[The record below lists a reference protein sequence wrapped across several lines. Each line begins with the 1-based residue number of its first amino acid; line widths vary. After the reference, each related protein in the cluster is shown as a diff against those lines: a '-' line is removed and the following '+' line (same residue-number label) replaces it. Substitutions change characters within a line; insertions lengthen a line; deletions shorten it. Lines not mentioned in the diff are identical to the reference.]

1 MPLNASA
8 KRLLGYLLS
17 LTMSV
22 GVIQAAYSQIA
33 GKPVTLIVPT
43 SPATSTDIVA
53 RTLQPRLQKLWA
65 DTVIVENRTGA
76 SGAIGMAD
84 VVRADPDGNTV
95 LISTSTMSMVNLT
108 QKNLSWNPATDLQP
122 VARLASLPYAI
133 VVNPALPVHNVQEL
147 IALAKKSP
155 GRLNYS
161 TPGVGTPHHLV
172 TEMFR
177 HATGIDVMH
186 IPYKTSAAAITDLVG
201 GQVQFAFL
209 PVQGVLPLVKA
220 GKLRMIA
227 TVTDARTQWTLDVP
241 TLKEQGV
248 NGVAI
253 NSWIGAFLPKSASHA
268 LVDKYSRDMGT
279 IVDSADVKAELLT
292 AGIIVQFGGP
302 GDMAALLSHDMAL
315 WRNVVTAGRVDL
327 SQN

>member
-1 MPLNASA
+1 MTRSA
-8 KRLLGYLLS
+8 KRLLGS
-17 LTMSV
+17 LVSVMVSV
-22 GVIQAAYSQIA
+22 GLAQATHSQIA
-33 GKPVTLIVPT
+33 GKPVTLVVPT
-43 SPATSTDIVA
+43 SPATSTDIMA

-65 DTVIVENRTGA
+65 DNIIVENRTGA

-84 VVRADPDGNTV
+84 VVRADPDGNTL
-95 LISTSTMSMVNLT
+95 LISTSTMAMVNLT

-133 VVNPALPVHNVQEL
+133 VVNPALPVQNVHEL

-177 HATGIDVMH
+177 HATGIDVVH

-253 NSWIGAFLPKSASHA
+253 NSWIGAFLPKNTPRT
-268 LVDKYSRDMGT
+268 LVEKYSRDIGS
-279 IVDSADVKAELLT
+279 ILNSADVKAELLT
-292 AGIIVQFGGP
+292 AGIVVQFGGP
-302 GDMAALLSHDMAL
+302 GDMAAGLSHDMAL
-315 WRNVVTAGRVDL
+315 WRSVVTDGRIDL
-327 SQN
+327 NQN

>member
-1 MPLNASA
+1 MKGSV
-8 KRLLGYLLS
+8 KRLLGYLANVML
-17 LTMSV
+17 SV
-22 GVIQAAYSQIA
+22 GLAQAAHSQIA
-33 GKPVTLIVPT
+33 GKPVTLVVPT
-43 SPATSTDIVA
+43 SPATSTDIMA

-65 DTVIVENRTGA
+65 DNVVVENRTGA

-95 LISTSTMSMVNLT
+95 LISTSTMAMVTLT

-122 VARLASLPYAI
+122 VARLAGLPYAI
-133 VVNPALPVHNVQEL
+133 VVNPALPVHGVQEL

-177 HATGIDVMH
+177 HATGIDVVH

-227 TVTDARTQWTLDVP
+227 TVTDARTQWTPDVP

-253 NSWIGAFLPKSASHA
+253 NSWIGAFLPKNAPRT
-268 LVDKYSRDMGT
+268 LVNKYSRDIGT
-279 IVDSADVKAELLT
+279 ILDSPNVKAQLLT

-315 WRNVVTAGRVDL
+315 WRSVVAEGRIDL
-327 SQN
+327 NQN

>member
-1 MPLNASA
+1 MTRSA
-8 KRLLGYLLS
+8 KRLLGS
-17 LTMSV
+17 LVSVIVSV
-22 GVIQAAYSQIA
+22 GLAQATHSQIA
-33 GKPVTLIVPT
+33 GKPVTLVVPT
-43 SPATSTDIVA
+43 SPATSTDIMA

-65 DTVIVENRTGA
+65 DNIIVENRTGA

-84 VVRADPDGNTV
+84 VVRADPDGNTL
-95 LISTSTMSMVNLT
+95 LISTSTMAMVNLT

-177 HATGIDVMH
+177 HATGIDVVH

-241 TLKEQGV
+241 TLREQGV

-253 NSWIGAFLPKSASHA
+253 NSWIGAFLPKNTPRT
-268 LVDKYSRDMGT
+268 LVEKYSRDIGS
-279 IVDSADVKAELLT
+279 ILNSADVKAELLT
-292 AGIIVQFGGP
+292 AGIVVQFGGP
-302 GDMAALLSHDMAL
+302 GDMAAGLSHDMAL
-315 WRNVVTAGRVDL
+315 WRSVVTDGRIDL
-327 SQN
+327 NQN